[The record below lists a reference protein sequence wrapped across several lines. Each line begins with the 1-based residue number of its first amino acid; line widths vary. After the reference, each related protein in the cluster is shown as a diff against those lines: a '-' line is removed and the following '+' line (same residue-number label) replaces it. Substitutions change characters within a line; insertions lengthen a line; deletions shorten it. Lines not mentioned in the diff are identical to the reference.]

1 MEHMELQEET
11 QTVTFIGFLTT
22 LFNNRKLIIRNFII
36 FSLLGLTL
44 ALVLPH
50 WYTSTT
56 VLMPT
61 NTEPSGALG
70 LLSLAGDLPF
80 NLSGALGIGN
90 TINDVHIGIL
100 RSRNVRENII
110 KKFHLMQLWEKEYM
124 VDALSQ
130 LDGQVKIDVTDEGLI
145 TVSVTTKSRELSQN
159 MSNAFVE
166 ELDRVNRNARY
177 TSAKNTRKFIEKRL
191 QQADTDLKN
200 AAKAM
205 RDFQLKYGV
214 VSLQDQT
221 VASIQAAASI
231 QAQIA
236 LDEVEYD
243 VLKKQYSKTHEKVIL
258 VQNKLNA
265 LRDQLNRIETGAGAS
280 DNSILLPFSEIPD
293 LGLKYVF
300 LFKDLEIQKAIVE
313 LLTKQFE
320 QTKIQE
326 MRDTPTVEVLDKAPW
341 PDRKS
346 KPKRSLIVLAAAFLS
361 LFFSGFVISVNGYMN
376 RVQEKTPE
384 QYQQF
389 RSSYEAFRNDLRHP
403 FHKKKVR

>member
-1 MEHMELQEET
+1 MELQEET
-11 QTVTFIGFLTT
+11 QTVTFIGFLTM

-36 FSLLGLTL
+36 FSLLGLAL

-61 NTEPSGALG
+61 NTESSGALG

-100 RSRNVRENII
+100 RSRNVREKII
-110 KKFHLMQLWEKEYM
+110 KKFHLMQLWKKEYM

-130 LDGQVKIDVTDEGLI
+130 LDGQVNIDVTDEGLI

-177 TSAKNTRKFIEKRL
+177 TSAKNTREFIEKRL

-221 VASIQAAASI
+221 VASIQAAANI

-258 VQNKLNA
+258 VQNKLSA
-265 LRDQLNRIETGAGAS
+265 LRDQLTRIETGAGAS
-280 DNSILLPFSEIPD
+280 DKSMLLPFSEIPD

-313 LLTKQFE
+313 LLTKQYE

-346 KPKRSLIVLAAAFLS
+346 KPKRALIVLAAAFLS
-361 LFFSGFVISVNGYMN
+361 LFFSGFVISVNGYMS

-384 QYQQF
+384 QYRQF

-403 FHKKKVR
+403 FRKKKVR